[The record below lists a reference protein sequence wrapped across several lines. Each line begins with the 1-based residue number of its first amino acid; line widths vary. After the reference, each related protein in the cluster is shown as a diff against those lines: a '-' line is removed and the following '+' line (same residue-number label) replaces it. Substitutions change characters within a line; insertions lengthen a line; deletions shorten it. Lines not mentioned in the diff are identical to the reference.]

1 MIIVKF
7 SGKGLTKGIV
17 ALIIREK
24 LDREIWMED
33 WTTGKKIEGMNG

>member
-7 SGKGLTKGIV
+7 SKGFDERDCV

-24 LDREIWMED
+24 LDREILDERLD
-33 WTTGKKIEGMNG
+33 DGEEN